1 MMVMNSFY
9 EDSDLGDD
17 GWVDFYDDYEDND
30 AAADENGDKEC
41 SKKDRK
47 NEGHSKFSYVPN
59 SPVFLDHLL
68 RCLGR

>member
-1 MMVMNSFY
+1 MMMNSFY

-30 AAADENGDKEC
+30 AAADENGDKGC

-47 NEGHSKFSYVPN
+47 NGGN
-59 SPVFLDHLL
+59 SQRGGTTPVFLDHLL
-68 RCLGR
+68 CCLGR